1 VDWSSGS
8 VRLLTEEV
16 VWERGERVRRAGVSS
31 FGVSGTNAH
40 VILEEAP
47 QEEEVRPEE
56 TPSEDGTG
64 PVVVPCLLS
73 ARTEP
78 ALRAQARRLRDYLAT
93 HPDIPIGD
101 VAHALATGRST
112 FERRAVLVAENHE
125 DLLRTLDALAEGTTA
140 PGLIETP
147 ARTAHGKVAFLFS
160 GQGTQ
165 RPGMGRELY
174 TAHPAFAQALDDVLA
189 ELEPHLDRPLRPLL
203 LDEPQP
209 LDRTGDAQPALFAL
223 QVALFRLLESAGIRP
238 DHVAGHSI
246 GELAAAH
253 VAGVLS
259 LTDAA
264 RLVAARGRLAQTQLP
279 PGGAMLAVRAS
290 EEQVARMLAGREARV
305 AVAAVNGPTSV
316 VISGAEPDV
325 LEAAAAF
332 TEQGLRTKRLGTD
345 RAFHSPLME
354 PILEEFR
361 QVATD
366 IAYAEPAIPVV
377 STVTGDRA
385 PAGTLTDPE
394 YWVRQLRH
402 TVRFG
407 DAVRRL
413 HDDGVRTFLELGP
426 DGTLCALAGECLP
439 ADENTTGPG
448 PALIP
453 LLRADRPEPRALL
466 TALAQLHVQGTPKG
480 GSAVDWPALIGATP
494 QRARHLDLPT
504 YPFDRRRYWLDADT
518 SLPGDVSAAGLTA
531 AGHPLLGSAVPLAGS
546 PQSQECLLTGRISLR
561 THPWLADH
569 AVFGAVLLPGTA
581 ILELAVR
588 AGDEVG
594 CDTVEEL
601 ALQVPLVLPERGSVV
616 LQLSVGATETAP
628 DGVERRPFTLYA
640 REDDGL
646 TPAAPAG
653 TDGTGWTCHATGVLT
668 RRGETA
674 HDTAAPWPPTDAV
687 PVDLGHWYETLA
699 DAGLGYGPAFQ
710 GLRAAWRHG
719 DDLYAEVALP
729 DGPSG
734 DADRYAVHPALLD
747 AALHPVVLGFA
758 EDEPDEGHGW
768 LPFSWSGVTVTASGA
783 SALRVRLSRRSPDTI
798 ALLATDSTGH
808 TVVTADALA
817 FRPVTAGQ
825 LHSARTAHHDALFRL
840 DWTPVPLPRTPSSK
854 TRPALIGSEAE
865 CPDTPGVQWST
876 YADLEEL
883 AAAGTPVPDVV
894 VVPCPHRD
902 GAADAA
908 EATRQATVRVLHL
921 LHSWLADDRF
931 ADSRLAFV
939 THGAVAAAPGDP
951 VPDLAHAAVWGM
963 VRSAQTENPG
973 RFALTDLDDTDT
985 SRHALAAALLS
996 GEPQTVL
1003 REGRAHTPRL
1013 ARIPV
1018 TAQADSGHWDP
1029 DATVLITGGTGYLG
1043 RLLARH
1049 LVTTHGVRHLL
1060 LTSRSGPSAPGTAE
1074 LVAELA
1080 ELGARTTAVACDLAD
1095 RQAVAALLAE
1105 IPARHP
1111 LKAVIH
1117 TAGVVD
1123 DGVLTSL
1130 TPDRL
1135 DAVLSAKAHGAA
1147 HLHDL
1152 TRDAGLDAFIAFSS
1166 AAASFGSPGQANYTA
1181 ANAFLDALMQ
1191 QRHALGLPGR
1201 SLAWGRWAEA
1211 GGMAE
1216 HLAAADVAR
1225 MTRSGLLPLTNAHG
1239 LALFDTAL
1247 TLDEPLLLATPLDP
1261 GTLREQAAAGTLP
1274 PVLRG
1279 VVRTPA
1285 RRTADHGVGPD
1296 AAAELRRRLAGTP
1309 KPAERTA
1316 LLTEVVR
1323 THAAAVLGHG
1333 GTDTVTADGEFR
1345 EFGFDS
1351 LTAVELRNRL
1361 NAATGLRLATTLVFD
1376 HPTPAALADHLG
1388 RLLAAEP
1395 APDMTAGTAGTPGER
1410 DATASSRAGSGPSA
1424 DTVEALF
1431 WIGHDSGRVE
1441 ESMALLSAA
1450 SAFRPCFTD
1459 PSAMTE
1465 PSFVRVAQGDTRP
1478 ALICLPT
1485 VAAVSS
1491 VYQYSR
1497 FAAALDGLRDVWYVP
1512 APGFIEGEPLPA
1524 HVDTIT
1530 RLFTDAILRHTDGE
1544 PFALAGH
1551 SAGGWF
1557 THTVTSRLEHLGVRP
1572 QAVVVMDAY
1581 LPDEG
1586 MAPVAAALTSEIFD
1600 RVTEFIDLDYA
1611 RLVAMGGYFRI
1622 FAGWRPPALETPT
1635 LFLRARESEQPPP
1648 VWGEPHT
1655 VRETDG
1661 NHFTMLEQHAESTA
1675 RHVHTWLAELTE
1687 QQRR

>member
-1 VDWSSGS
+1 
-8 VRLLTEEV
+8 
-16 VWERGERVRRAGVSS
+16 VSS

-47 QEEEVRPEE
+47 LEEETSPEE
-56 TPSEDGTG
+56 GSAQASPG

-78 ALRAQARRLRDYLAT
+78 ALRAQAGRLRGYLAAN
-93 HPDIPIGD
+93 PDVPLGAI
-101 VAHALATGRST
+101 AHALATGRAT
-112 FERRAVLVAENHE
+112 FERRAVLVAEDRE
-125 DLLRTLDALAEGTTA
+125 DLLRTLDALAEGTAA
-140 PGLIETP
+140 PGLIATP
-147 ARTAHGKVAFLFS
+147 ARTAHGKVAFLFP

-174 TAHPAFAQALDDVLA
+174 AAHPAFAQALDDVLA

-203 LDEPQP
+203 LDDPQP

-223 QVALFRLLESAGIRP
+223 QVALFRLLESFGIRP

-264 RLVAARGRLAQTQLP
+264 RLVAARGHLAQTQLP
-279 PGGAMLAVRAS
+279 PGGAMVAVRAS
-290 EEQVARMLAGREARV
+290 EEQVARVLADRKTQV
-305 AVAAVNGPTSV
+305 AIAAVNGPSSV

-325 LEAAAAF
+325 LEAAAALDD
-332 TEQGLRTKRLGTD
+332 QGVRTRRLDTD

-354 PILEEFR
+354 PILDEFR
-361 QVATD
+361 QVAT
-366 IAYAEPAIPVV
+366 AVTYAEPTIPVV

-394 YWVRQLRH
+394 YWVRQLRD

-426 DGTLCALAGECLP
+426 DGTLCALAEECLA
-439 ADENTTGPG
+439 ADENATEPG

-453 LLRADRPEPRALL
+453 VLRADRPEPQALL
-466 TALAQLHVQGTPKG
+466 TALARIHVQVPPKG
-480 GSAVDWPALIGATP
+480 GTAVDWPAVIGAAP
-494 QRARHLDLPT
+494 DRARHLDLPT
-504 YPFDRRRYWLDADT
+504 YPFDRRRYWLDAGAGL
-518 SLPGDVSAAGLTA
+518 SGDVSAAGLTA

-546 PQSQECLLTGRISLR
+546 PQSRECLLTGRISLR

-569 AVFGAVLLPGTA
+569 AVFGTVLLPGTA

-601 ALQVPLVLPERGSVV
+601 TLQVPLVVPERGSIV
-616 LQLSVGATETAP
+616 LQLSVGAAETAP
-628 DGVERRPFTLYA
+628 DGMERRSFTLYA

-646 TPAAPAG
+646 APATAAG

-668 RRGETA
+668 RRRETA
-674 HDTAAPWPPTDAV
+674 DDATAQWPPTDAA
-687 PVDLGHWYETLA
+687 PVDLDHWYETLA

-719 DDLYAEVALP
+719 DDLYADVALP
-729 DGPSG
+729 DGPSS

-758 EDEPDEGHGW
+758 EGEPDQGHGW

-783 SALRVRLSRRSPDTI
+783 STLRVRLSRRSSDTI

-808 TVVTADALA
+808 TVVTAESLA

-825 LHSARTAHHDALFRL
+825 LHAARTAHHDALFRL
-840 DWTPVPLPRTPSSK
+840 DWAPVPLPRTPSSE
-854 TRPALIGSEAE
+854 TPLALIGSAAE
-865 CPDTPGVQWST
+865 RLDTPGVRWST

-883 AAAGTPVPDVV
+883 TASGTPVPDVV
-894 VVPCPHRD
+894 VVPCAHRD

-908 EATRQATVRVLHL
+908 DATRRATVRALRL

-939 THGAVAAAPGDP
+939 TRGAVAAAPGDL

-973 RFALTDLDDTDT
+973 RFVLADLDDTDT
-985 SRHALAAALLS
+985 SRSALAATLLS

-1003 REGRAHTPRL
+1003 RDGRAHTPRL

-1018 TAQADSGHWDP
+1018 GTQAGGGHWDP

-1060 LTSRSGPSAPGTAE
+1060 LTSRNGPTAPGTAE
-1074 LVAELA
+1074 LVTELA
-1080 ELGARTTAVACDLAD
+1080 ELGARTTVVACDLAD
-1095 RQAVAALLAE
+1095 RRAVAALLAE
-1105 IPARHP
+1105 VPAGNP

-1152 TRDAGLDAFIAFSS
+1152 TRDSGLDAFIAFSS

-1191 QRHALGLPGR
+1191 QRHAHGLPGR

-1216 HLAAADVAR
+1216 NLAAADVAR
-1225 MTRSGLLPLTNAHG
+1225 MTRGGLLPLTNAHG
-1239 LALFDTAL
+1239 LALFDAAL
-1247 TLDEPLLLATPLDP
+1247 ALDEPLLLATPLDV

-1279 VVRTPA
+1279 LVRTPA
-1285 RRTADHGVGPD
+1285 RRSADHGVTAD

-1309 KPAERTA
+1309 TPAERTA
-1316 LLTEVVR
+1316 VLSELVR
-1323 THAAAVLGHG
+1323 THAAAVLGHA

-1361 NAATGLRLATTLVFD
+1361 NAVTGLRLATTLVFD

-1395 APDMTAGTAGTPGER
+1395 ASEPAPEPADTRGKR

-1450 SAFRPCFTD
+1450 SAFRPVFTD
-1459 PSAMTE
+1459 PSAVAH
-1465 PSFVRVAQGDTRP
+1465 PSFVRVAQGGTGP

-1512 APGFIEGEPLPA
+1512 APGFVDGEPLPA
-1524 HVDTIT
+1524 DVDTIT

-1557 THTVTSRLEHLGVRP
+1557 THTITSRLEHLGVRP

-1622 FAGWRPPALETPT
+1622 FAGWRPPVLETPT
-1635 LFLRARESEQPPP
+1635 FFLRARDSEQPPP
-1648 VWGEPHT
+1648 AWGEPHT

-1661 NHFTMLEQHAESTA
+1661 NHFTMLEEHAGSTA
-1675 RHVHTWLAELTE
+1675 RQVHTWLTELTE